1 MKSGKKTDIDRD
13 FDSQKSSQDT
23 FDYSFV
29 DSYARIAI
37 YDDMLSTPQIIE
49 IEPKTTR
56 EYITDLASKVY
67 EHAKR
72 AGGSIPF
79 SIILQVSENFIHS
92 RFCEVVVSIMD
103 SGNTI
108 RFADQG
114 PGITDKE
121 KAQQPGF
128 SSATSD
134 MKKYI
139 HGVGSGLPI
148 VREYMETKNGV
159 INIEDNLDSG
169 AVVTISL
176 KDTARPSTQTTTTNI
191 IAGPF
196 PTHTP
201 QSPPQIAAS
210 GLTARE
216 VAIMKLFT
224 TNNIW
229 GVKDISQETD
239 IPQSSTHNELKK
251 LTEAG
256 IMTKIGRKYGMTE
269 LGKNVASYLFDT

>member
-1 MKSGKKTDIDRD
+1 MAFEDIYMATDA
-13 FDSQKSSQDT
+13 KEEQDL
-23 FDYSFV
+23 SFV
-29 DSYARIAI
+29 NSYARIAV
-37 YDDMLSTPQIIE
+37 YDDLLSSPQIID
-49 IEPKTTR
+49 IAPNTTR
-56 EYITDLASKVY
+56 EYMTSLASTVY
-67 EHAKR
+67 EYAQK

-92 RFCEVVVSIMD
+92 GFREVVVSVMD
-103 SGNTI
+103 GGNTI

-114 PGITDKE
+114 PGIQDKE

-128 SSATSD
+128 SSATAD

-159 INIEDNLDSG
+159 INIEDNMGTG
-169 AVVTISL
+169 AVITISL
-176 KDTARPSTQTTTTNI
+176 DEKAQKRPSEQRKSNATYE
-191 IAGPF
+191 GPF
-196 PTHTP
+196 PSKAA
-201 QSPPQIAAS
+201 QSPTQMAAS
-210 GLTARE
+210 GLTDRE
-216 VAIMKLFT
+216 KSILRLFM

-229 GVKDISQETD
+229 GIKDISDETH

-256 IMTKIGRKYGMTE
+256 IMAKVGRKYSMTE
-269 LGKNVASYLFDT
+269 LGANIARYLFES

>member
-1 MKSGKKTDIDRD
+1 MAVESKHSEHDEQGE
-13 FDSQKSSQDT
+13 

-37 YDDMLSTPQIIE
+37 YDDLLSSPQIID
-49 IEPKTTR
+49 IEPNTTR
-56 EYITDLASKVY
+56 EYITDLASTVY
-67 EHAKR
+67 EHAQR
-72 AGGSIPF
+72 MGGSIPF

-92 RFCEVVVSIMD
+92 RFCEVVVSVMD
-103 SGNTI
+103 NGNTI

-114 PGITDKE
+114 PGIADKE

-148 VREYMETKNGV
+148 VREYIETKNGV
-159 INIEDNLDSG
+159 INIEDNMDTG
-169 AVVTISL
+169 AVITISL
-176 KDTARPSTQTTTTNI
+176 ENKGKDDDNEAVGTTFE
-191 IAGPF
+191 GPF
-196 PTHTP
+196 PSKAVQNPIQLTT
-201 QSPPQIAAS
+201 S
-210 GLTARE
+210 GLTERE
-216 VAIMKLFT
+216 ISIMRLFT
-224 TNNIW
+224 TSNIW
-229 GVKDISQETD
+229 GIKDISDETN

-256 IMTKIGRKYGMTE
+256 IMTKIGRKYSLTE
-269 LGKNVASYLFDT
+269 LGMNIASYLFDN